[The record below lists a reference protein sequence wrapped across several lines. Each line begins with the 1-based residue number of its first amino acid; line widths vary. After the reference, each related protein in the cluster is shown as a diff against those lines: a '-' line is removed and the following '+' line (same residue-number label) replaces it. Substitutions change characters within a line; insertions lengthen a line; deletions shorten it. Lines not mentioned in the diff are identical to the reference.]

1 MENKF
6 LDFELDAEDVR
17 LYAQFT
23 SYIKM
28 VMVHKKV
35 DYFESEVDP
44 IKLAGVEMVSLEEQY
59 HVGDPK
65 SVLEIERIINWEMIK
80 SHLKVLTLREAEVVN
95 YLFINRMTQ
104 EECAKQLGVS
114 RPRVTMLYK
123 NALAKLKKSMEA
135 DGYGE
140 F

>member
-6 LDFELDAEDVR
+6 LDFELDADDVR

-23 SYIKM
+23 SYMKL
-28 VMVHKKV
+28 VMAYARR
-35 DYFESEVDP
+35 DYLEKEANYR
-44 IKLAGVEMVSLEEQY
+44 KALAIEIVPLDEQSD
-59 HVGDPK
+59 VGDPDA
-65 SVLEIERIINWEMIK
+65 VAEIERIINWEMIK

-95 YLFINRMTQ
+95 CLFINRMTQ

-114 RPRVTMLYK
+114 RPRVTTLYK
-123 NALAKLKKSMEA
+123 NALTKLKESMEA
-135 DGYGE
+135 DEYGD